1 MASIERVR
9 TSSALRI
16 PRALTF
22 IMSSMKSCFVML
34 NVMYQLQGMRERE
47 KTMLRIREAF
57 GYWLEQPI

>member
-1 MASIERVR
+1 MASTERVR

-34 NVMYQLQGMRERE
+34 NVMYQLQGMREKE
-47 KTMLRIREAF
+47 KTMLRYGKRLDI
-57 GYWLEQPI
+57 G